1 MTALT
6 ASVAALA
13 ASCGR
18 PGFNQRP
25 TTEHGV
31 WEGPGVFL
39 QWGATARGRDLEAV
53 QRGGCGSV
61 GRRQRLQ
68 RRMWVT
74 HGLAVALALSVL
86 PDSRALRPGDCE
98 VCISYLGRFY
108 QDLKDRDVTFSPAT
122 IEKELTKFC
131 REARGK
137 ENRLCYYIG
146 ATDDAATKIIN
157 EVSKPLAHHIPVEKI
172 CEKLKKKDSQI
183 CELKYDKQIDL
194 STVDLKKL
202 RVKELK
208 KILDDWGETCK
219 GCAEK
224 SDYIRKINELMPK
237 YAPKAASART
247 DL

>member
-1 MTALT
+1 
-6 ASVAALA
+6 
-13 ASCGR
+13 
-18 PGFNQRP
+18 
-25 TTEHGV
+25 
-31 WEGPGVFL
+31 
-39 QWGATARGRDLEAV
+39 
-53 QRGGCGSV
+53 
-61 GRRQRLQ
+61 
-68 RRMWVT
+68 MWAT
-74 HGLAVALALSVL
+74 HGLAVAVALSVL
-86 PDSRALRPGDCE
+86 PGSRALRPGDCE
-98 VCISYLGRFY
+98 VCVSYLGRFY

-122 IEKELTKFC
+122 IEKELINFC

-208 KILDDWGETCK
+208 KILDDWGEMCK

-224 SDYIRKINELMPK
+224 SDYIRKINELMPR
-237 YAPKAASART
+237 YAPKAASSRT

>member
-1 MTALT
+1 MGKWR
-6 ASVAALA
+6 VG
-13 ASCGR
+13 GR
-18 PGFNQRP
+18 RRAPR
-25 TTEHGV
+25 
-31 WEGPGVFL
+31 

-53 QRGGCGSV
+53 RRGGCGSV
-61 GRRQRLQ
+61 GRRRQRRRMRRM
-68 RRMWVT
+68 RRMWAT
-74 HGLAVALALSVL
+74 QGLAVALALSVL
-86 PDSRALRPGDCE
+86 PSSRALRPGDCE

-122 IEKELTKFC
+122 IENELIKFC